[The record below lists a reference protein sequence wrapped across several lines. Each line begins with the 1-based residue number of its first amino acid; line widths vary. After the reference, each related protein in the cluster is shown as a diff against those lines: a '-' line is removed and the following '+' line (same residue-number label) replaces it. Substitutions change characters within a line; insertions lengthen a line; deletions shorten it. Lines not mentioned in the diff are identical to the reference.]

1 MMKIWGRA
9 NSANVKKVLW
19 IAGELELDYERID
32 VGGPFGGLSDPAY
45 LAKNPNGL
53 IPLLE
58 DDGALLWESNTIVR
72 YLAARHSGKGL
83 WIEDPLKRAEGEKWM
98 DWASTT
104 FARDFSAV
112 MMNLIRLPEE
122 KRNPALVEQGWAAL
136 TRAVRIPEE
145 ALGRQ
150 NWLSGESFGIGDIP
164 LGSFIHGWFQLPLER
179 PAVPNIEN
187 WYKRLK
193 ERPAYLKTVATPLT

>member
-19 IAGELELDYERID
+19 VAGELELDYERID

>member
-1 MMKIWGRA
+1 MKIWGRA

>member
-179 PAVPNIEN
+179 PAVPNIES
-187 WYKRLK
+187 WS
-193 ERPAYLKTVATPLT
+193 